1 MTKQIILDA
10 NILIR
15 AVLGDKVSSLISQY
29 VDDVVFL
36 SVAEA
41 FADAEKYIPPVME
54 KRGASDEAIQVAL
67 EKLKQL
73 KKFIQIVP
81 LESFSEYEAA
91 ARYRL
96 KDRDEDDWLFL
107 ALAMRLDCPI
117 WTEDKD
123 FFGSGVPTWTS
134 DRVELFLSD
143 SQTHPNNFDNDSS

>member
-15 AVLGDKVSSLISQY
+15 AVLGNKVSSLISQY

-36 SVAEA
+36 SVEEA

-54 KRGASDEAIQVAL
+54 KRGASPEAIQVAL

-96 KDRDEDDWLFL
+96 KDR
-107 ALAMRLDCPI
+107 
-117 WTEDKD
+117 EDKD

-143 SQTHPNNFDNDSS
+143 SQKHPSDVDSDSS

>member
-1 MTKQIILDA
+1 MAKQIVLDA

-15 AVLGDKVSSLISQY
+15 AVLGNKVAVLISQY

-36 SVAEA
+36 SVDEA
-41 FADAEKYIPPVME
+41 FIDAETYIPPVME
-54 KRGASDEAIQVAL
+54 KRGASDEAIQLAL

-73 KKFIQIVP
+73 KKFIQVVP
-81 LESFSEYEAA
+81 LESFSEYEEA

-143 SQTHPNNFDNDSS
+143 SQKHPRDTD

>member
-1 MTKQIILDA
+1 MAKQIILDA

-15 AVLGDKVSSLISQY
+15 AILGNKVSVLISQY
-29 VDDVVFL
+29 IDDVVFL
-36 SVAEA
+36 SVDEA

-54 KRGASDEAIQVAL
+54 KRGADNETIQLAL

-73 KKFIQIVP
+73 KKFIQVVP
-81 LESFSEYEAA
+81 LDSFSEYEEA

-96 KDRDEDDWLFL
+96 KGRDEDDWLFL

-143 SQTHPNNFDNDSS
+143 SQIHPSDSE